1 MYWFFDIRIGILDY
15 LREGFPWPARPF
27 KHTESNLFTHTFK
40 YTDGTYCL
48 RGVAVSPALHIFEC
62 RYSMLKYVHIRMI
75 WLYYIHI
82 LYDIIIVYTYEA
94 TSLRMYSSVEIIWK
108 FIRTHHTAQHPTQH
122 LWSTHP
128 AIVVFPI
135 DPKAHLSRGATL

>member
-15 LREGFPWPARPF
+15 LREGFPWLARPF

-40 YTDGTYCL
+40 YTDGTYYL

-62 RYSMLKYVHIRMI
+62 RYRMLKYVHIRMI

-94 TSLRMYSSVEIIWK
+94 HISQDVFKCWDHLKIHQNAPHRPTPNPTLVINPSSCSCVPH
-108 FIRTHHTAQHPTQH
+108 RPNG
-122 LWSTHP
+122 P
-128 AIVVFPI
+128 PI
-135 DPKAHLSRGATL
+135 